1 MSTIDR
7 LALPFDQYQRYTIAA
22 EISDQLREHLGKQ
35 HMSVLDAGGYYRTR
49 LGQDVLPLVHFLPHD
64 QVFALDLVAATLPNY
79 TLASGLCLPFASNA
93 FDLVVSCDT
102 LEHIAPAH
110 RLTFVDELLRV
121 ARHLLVLIAPF
132 DSEATRAAERRWNE
146 YMISRGSHHKQLQEH
161 IRLGL
166 PEAGSLRD
174 ALAERN
180 LNAVDLPDGY
190 LPHWL
195 AMMLIKH
202 TSGQPVEFQLDLDR
216 YYNRHLSAGDRREP
230 SYRRVFIV
238 ALPGTEGLLPGIA
251 ARYRAPNAGMLAKHT
266 LTDSDLRFA
275 TELIPLLE
283 QIEGWIADGLSR
295 AAALEAE
302 NDRLRQLVA
311 AYEHG
316 RLISMLRWFHELR
329 ARLPGW
335 RRRG

>member
-22 EISDQLREHLGKQ
+22 EISDQLREHLGQ
-35 HMSVLDAGGYYRTR
+35 PHLRVLDAGGYYRTR
-49 LGQDVLPLVHFLPHD
+49 QGRNILPLVHFLPHD

-79 TLASGLCLPFASNA
+79 TLASGLRLPFGNKA

-102 LEHIAPAH
+102 LEHIAPVN

-121 ARHLLVLIAPF
+121 ARHLLLLSAPF
-132 DSEATRAAERRWNE
+132 DSEATRMAEQTWNE

-166 PEAGSLRD
+166 PEAGSLHD

-180 LNAVDLPDGY
+180 LKAVDLPDGY

-202 TSGQPVEFQLDLDR
+202 TSGQSLEFQLDLDR

-230 SYRRVFIV
+230 SYRRVFVI
-238 ALPGTEGLLPGIA
+238 ALPGNEGLLPEIT
-251 ARYRAPNAGMLAKHT
+251 ARYRATNAGMPKHT
-266 LTDSDLRFA
+266 STDSDLRFA
-275 TELIPLLE
+275 TELIHLLE
-283 QIEGWIADGLSR
+283 QIERRTGDGLSR

-302 NDRLRQLVA
+302 NTSLRQLVA
-311 AYEHG
+311 GYEQGRFIRTMRWLHSQRKRLHG
-316 RLISMLRWFHELR
+316 GFK
-329 ARLPGW
+329 GD
-335 RRRG
+335 

>member
-1 MSTIDR
+1 MRTIDR

-22 EISDQLREHLGKQ
+22 EISDQLREHLGLP
-35 HMSVLDAGGYYRTR
+35 HLCVLDAGGYYHTR
-49 LGQDVLPLVHFLPHD
+49 LGQDILPLVHFLPGD
-64 QVFALDLVAATLPNY
+64 QVFALDLVAAALPNY
-79 TLASGLCLPFASNA
+79 AQGSGLSLPFGNKA

-121 ARHLLVLIAPF
+121 ARHLLLLIAPF
-132 DSEATRAAERRWNE
+132 DSEATRAAEQTWHE

-166 PEAGSLRD
+166 PEAGSLRA

-216 YYNRHLSAGDRREP
+216 YYNRHLATGDRREP
-230 SYRRVFIV
+230 SYRRVFVV
-238 ALPGTEGLLPGIA
+238 ALPGNEELLPLIA
-251 ARYRAPNAGMLAKHT
+251 ARYRAPNAGMPARQA
-266 LTDSDLRFA
+266 LTDSGLGFA

-283 QIEGWIADGLSR
+283 QIERWTVDGLSR

-302 NDRLRQLVA
+302 NACLRQLIA
-311 AYEHG
+311 GYERGYFVRTMRWLHSQRKHLPG
-316 RLISMLRWFHELR
+316 RLK
-329 ARLPGW
+329 GD
-335 RRRG
+335 